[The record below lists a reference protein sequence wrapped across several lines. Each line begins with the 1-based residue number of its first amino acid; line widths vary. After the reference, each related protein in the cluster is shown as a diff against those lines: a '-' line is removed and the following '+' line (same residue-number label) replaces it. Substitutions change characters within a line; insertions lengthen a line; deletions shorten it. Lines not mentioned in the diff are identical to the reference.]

1 MAKHD
6 KESPIMIPLF
16 YEILAF
22 VMYDILIQLKNL
34 KKKNLDMYLTHVN
47 INSMLYLLYKLL
59 S

>member
-34 KKKNLDMYLTHVN
+34 KKKILTCILHMW
-47 INSMLYLLYKLL
+47 I
-59 S
+59 

>member
-34 KKKNLDMYLTHVN
+34 KKKKILTCILH
-47 INSMLYLLYKLL
+47 M
-59 S
+59 

>member
-6 KESPIMIPLF
+6 KESTIMIPLF
-16 YEILAF
+16 YEILPF

-34 KKKNLDMYLTHVN
+34 DIYLIHVN
-47 INSMLYLLYKLL
+47 IKTILYLLYKLL

>member
-6 KESPIMIPLF
+6 KESTIMIPLF

-34 KKKNLDMYLTHVN
+34 DIYLIHSVYIHMYKIYVK
-47 INSMLYLLYKLL
+47 IF
-59 S
+59 

>member
-22 VMYDILIQLKNL
+22 VMYDILIQVKNL
-34 KKKNLDMYLTHVN
+34 AIYLIHVN
-47 INSMLYLLYKLL
+47 INTVIFVI
-59 S
+59 